1 MELAEKTQSL
11 KDVQKERELWKERD
25 SALEKVL
32 QEKEA
37 LIARLQ
43 QAIESSQ
50 KDVQVDRHLISCSPS
65 LLLCSLR

>member
-11 KDVQKERELWKERD
+11 KDVQKERELWKEQD

-65 LLLCSLR
+65 LLL